1 MDISTGTST
10 MKARRKPVN
19 YEGQAFGGRK
29 EVQQDHDSAPT
40 PPRPLNN
47 VHFGKSAYQNRIS
60 PGPARPPN
68 GNPFRRELSVGA
80 GALPPRPAPAS
91 PLKEARS
98 SAVNNFTPPQY
109 GVSPSASMSQRGSA
123 GCSHSP
129 PSISLKGGDSH
140 TRKSMVG
147 DAGTE
152 ADSSSSTLVN
162 DGLDTEDA
170 LATENEECYTQ
181 RIEDLRDE
189 ITRLKKERDDAIAKY
204 KRRAHYA
211 MPTLGDDP
219 TTMAQLRKLTE
230 DADLR
235 QREVRE
241 LNESVEML
249 MARNVALEAQV
260 HRLGAE
266 PVTRTEKRFIETSN
280 PLVTIHDALKEKV
293 ERVIAQSIH
302 KVAGLQATTNGIRK
316 NLGLPIKETVALGAT
331 AIAAESGD
339 QPAIPHAADSCGMV
353 DPGLIDAEEP
363 VTEVLERQSTQVEKS
378 ISKHDSECDS
388 VVLTEAG
395 RAETALDEGF
405 ANEMMAIMNGFGL

>member
-1 MDISTGTST
+1 MDISTGTSS

-60 PGPARPPN
+60 PGPARSPN
-68 GNPFRRELSVGA
+68 GSPFRREHPVGA

-109 GVSPSASMSQRGSA
+109 GISPSVLLSQRGS
-123 GCSHSP
+123 GSFSHSLQ
-129 PSISLKGGDSH
+129 SISLKGDNH
-140 TRKSMVG
+140 TRKSTVG

-162 DGLDTEDA
+162 DGLDTDGA
-170 LATENEECYTQ
+170 VAIENEECYTQ
-181 RIEDLRDE
+181 RIEDLKDE
-189 ITRLKKERDDAIAKY
+189 ITRLKKERDEAIAKY

-219 TTMAQLRKLTE
+219 TIMAQLRKLTE

-235 QREVRE
+235 QREIRE

-260 HRLGAE
+260 RRLGAE
-266 PVTRTEKRFIETSN
+266 PVTKTEKRFIETSN

-316 NLGLPIKETVALGAT
+316 NLGLPIKETVVLGAT

-339 QPAIPHAADSCGMV
+339 QPAIPDAADSCGMA
-353 DPGLIDAEEP
+353 DPRPIDAEEP
-363 VTEVLERQSTQVEKS
+363 VTEVSQKQSAQVETMDLKP
-378 ISKHDSECDS
+378 HSESDT

-405 ANEMMAIMNGFGL
+405 ANEMLAIMNGFGL